1 MNVIQLTQQEPEGP
15 ALIGSRW
22 RPGHVIRRDTELGT
36 FESVNPPLET
46 MTEALVQRALLAKA
60 KPSLTQ
66 RIRSWLGHEAVP
78 QREPRP

>member
-1 MNVIQLTQQEPEGP
+1 VNVIQLANAHDTEGP

-60 KPSLTQ
+60 KPSLVQ
-66 RIRSWLGHEAVP
+66 RFRNYFFLDTRLIR
-78 QREPRP
+78 